1 MVGAGALTSL
11 NVRAILIIILVI
23 GAGIAAAGAYVMG
36 LTPHLAPAQTV
47 DAQPEAAPVRAAFPV
62 SNAIGKSDRM
72 ARDLSLPFAPSS
84 TFEPL
89 GSHIS
94 RGVAETARTVLLVP
108 PQWRQALA
116 RAEKPTNILLN
127 EAQITS
133 IRERLQL
140 NAEQQRLWPD
150 AENALRQLVTQLYRA
165 QKSRNASAPDDAEIA
180 NIKAK
185 AAPFLASLTNRQRND
200 IRLLAGIAGID
211 TAMLGM

>member
-1 MVGAGALTSL
+1 
-11 NVRAILIIILVI
+11 VRAILIILLVI
-23 GAGIAAAGAYVMG
+23 GAGIAAAGSYVMG
-36 LTPHLAPAQTV
+36 VTPRLARTPMA
-47 DAQPEAAPVRAAFPV
+47 DAQPVAEPPPVRVAFPV

-72 ARDLSLPFAPSS
+72 ARDLSLPFAPST

-89 GSHIS
+89 GNHIP
-94 RGVAETARTVLLVP
+94 RGVAETARTVLLAP
-108 PQWRQALA
+108 PQWRLALA

-127 EAQITS
+127 EAQIAS
-133 IRERLQL
+133 IRDRLQL
-140 NAEQQRLWPD
+140 SPDQQKLWPD

-165 QKSRNASAPDDAEIA
+165 QKSRNASAPVDAEIA

-200 IRLLAGIAGID
+200 IRMLAGIAGID